1 MERGLGVGRR
11 KDNFCLL
18 FDAFLYY
25 LVFFYCHV
33 NVRFKKISILKAE
46 KEHEGINEREKKD
59 PIGGSLWF
67 FLTQGKLVFSVLVK
81 TL

>member
-1 MERGLGVGRR
+1 M
-11 KDNFCLL
+11 
-18 FDAFLYY
+18 
-25 LVFFYCHV
+25 

-59 PIGGSLWF
+59 PLGGSLWF